1 MLHTA
6 RSSSGVSCGS
16 VEALDGSVTE
26 IVVAGGI
33 WYTDKVEIYDVRGGT
48 WRDGG
53 KEIVQRRGSKSPV
66 IGCVNHLK
74 FTQPNPKLFEHS
86 YKL

>member
-53 KEIVQRRGSKSPV
+53 KEIVQRRGSKCPV
-66 IGCVNHLK
+66 SHRLRESLEIHA
-74 FTQPNPKLFEHS
+74 TQPKTFRA
-86 YKL
+86 